1 MMRKLLYLNLAAIAC
16 LHMSTPSFAMDEERC
31 GRSVAPK
38 KSRFAS
44 KNKSN
49 RFDPP
54 KQVDNAT
61 LLKIYG
67 ADLVKTNKSDDAHKL
82 DQKLTRREFSIG
94 DVGAYVEI
102 ETSKNKILAAHKEP
116 DSTVLNRKLS
126 AIQFAPTVIAI
137 LEEVET
143 RVIPTMGVST
153 HESVGGIYILRDTFT
168 GADVLTDLEGWD
180 YSGPKP
186 IAVTKQVPTYITLFS
201 QESFRRSNKLFSGE
215 IFYAPVYTLG
225 HFSYLQSVYVNKL

>member
-1 MMRKLLYLNLAAIAC
+1 MRKLLYLNLAAIAC

-31 GRSVAPK
+31 GRSVSPK

-102 ETSKNKILAAHKEP
+102 EASKNKILAAHKEP
-116 DSTVLNRKLS
+116 DSTVLKRKLT
-126 AIQFAPTVIAI
+126 AIQSAPTVVAI
-137 LEEVET
+137 LDEVET
-143 RVIPTMGVST
+143 RIIPTMGVLT
-153 HESVGGIYILRDTFT
+153 HESVGGKYKLMDSSTKSE
-168 GADVLTDLEGWD
+168 VLTDLEGWD

-186 IAVTKQVPTYITLFS
+186 VPAIQKVPTHIHLVFTRELAKK
-201 QESFRRSNKLFSGE
+201 Q
-215 IFYAPVYTLG
+215 
-225 HFSYLQSVYVNKL
+225 